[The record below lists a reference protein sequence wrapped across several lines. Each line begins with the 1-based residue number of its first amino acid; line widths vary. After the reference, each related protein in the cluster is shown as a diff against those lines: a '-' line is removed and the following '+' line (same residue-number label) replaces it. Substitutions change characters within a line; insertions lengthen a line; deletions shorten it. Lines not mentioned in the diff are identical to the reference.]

1 MKIGSDFV
9 TNSSS
14 SSYCI
19 EISIVDKND
28 KAYKYSLNSADYD
41 GGRIEFTGYIDAVA
55 SQKSVADICNYLT
68 CHLHDDYYETDN
80 EVSSVDEYQPKSEK
94 IAFEKKVTKN
104 IKSISD
110 IKKVVI
116 AEIGYSE
123 GDQTDFD
130 VECDIFDSINAV
142 AKIYPNLNRDNYAS
156 FPSLLSDVE
165 KILSHTETLKD
176 NDPEEFVLDYI
187 DSFADAPYGDERTG
201 FDPYKSIEYHAFDLE
216 NNRIIDKRMAFSGY
230 DQVFSDN
237 LDSDIYKKRLNSESG
252 PSGDTIVTIAKIRLS
267 ATSRGKIY
275 DYICEVDNVSVGDNV
290 TVEGQEGFYS
300 VLGIEHKTVKELLL
314 PFNYYKKVLAKQLNQ
329 SHEKS
334 ESNNS
339 KSKGNSS
346 AKSVQPHAK
355 QKTSTASSGKKTS
368 VQVNKDAEGK
378 KLAKE
383 IERKYEY
390 LTKVTRKA
398 FEDNCGKAAETGTV
412 VTVFESTF
420 DRNSYSTDQISEEIF
435 KLFSDELSKLLK
447 DSCDKYS
454 ELKCDLSTEV
464 ARSIVGTILRQCS
477 SASSFGVQMTRDF
490 KLPRGIDFHLNNDAT
505 LLKSELKKE
514 YDDLKATN

>member
-1 MKIGSDFV
+1 MKIRSDFV

-68 CHLHDDYYETDN
+68 GHLHDDYYETDN

-130 VECDIFDSINAV
+130 VECDIFDSINAI
-142 AKIYPNLNRDNYAS
+142 AKIYPNLNRDNYDS

-165 KILSHTETLKD
+165 KILSRTETLKD

-237 LDSDIYKKRLNSESG
+237 LDSDIYKKRLNSEPG

-275 DYICEVDNVSVGDNV
+275 DYLCYIDNVSVGDNV
-290 TVEGQEGFYS
+290 TVEGQEGSYP
-300 VLGIEHKTVKELLL
+300 VLEVEKKAIRDLDL
-314 PFNYYKKVLAKQLNQ
+314 PFNYYKKVI
-329 SHEKS
+329 
-334 ESNNS
+334 S
-339 KSKGNSS
+339 K
-346 AKSVQPHAK
+346 V
-355 QKTSTASSGKKTS
+355 
-368 VQVNKDAEGK
+368 
-378 KLAKE
+378 
-383 IERKYEY
+383 
-390 LTKVTRKA
+390 
-398 FEDNCGKAAETGTV
+398 
-412 VTVFESTF
+412 
-420 DRNSYSTDQISEEIF
+420 
-435 KLFSDELSKLLK
+435 
-447 DSCDKYS
+447 
-454 ELKCDLSTEV
+454 
-464 ARSIVGTILRQCS
+464 
-477 SASSFGVQMTRDF
+477 
-490 KLPRGIDFHLNNDAT
+490 
-505 LLKSELKKE
+505 
-514 YDDLKATN
+514 